1 MRWHNLII
9 GVVRHIVSCV
19 LCYVYCNRLLCFVL
33 EVCFGMRS
41 IVDNW
46 HHFPTCIVI
55 LCITIIYYFG
65 FSLLCYF
72 LERRSNSLALVRRA
86 NYYSILAVVAAV
98 NGVVRIR
105 V

>member
-9 GVVRHIVSCV
+9 GVVRHIASCV

-46 HHFPTCIVI
+46 HHFPTRIVI
-55 LCITIIYYFG
+55 LCITIINYLSL
-65 FSLLCYF
+65 SLLCYF